1 MKKLVRIILLWLF
14 SADLALAQ
22 RSVTPLEYGQFYG
35 YPPDPSQTGALVLN
49 PHDGY
54 FSQLPAAS
62 IKAVHG
68 HLQHFAPGR
77 PHRIFI

>member
-35 YPPDPSQTGALVLN
+35 YPPDPSQTGLEKLLVST
-49 PHDGY
+49 G
-54 FSQLPAAS
+54 
-62 IKAVHG
+62 
-68 HLQHFAPGR
+68 
-77 PHRIFI
+77 